1 MRKLQPALAASLS
14 VLVGLAALM
23 PAADARGF
31 GGGGGFGGAPGG
43 GGFGPGGGHGGGFGP
58 GGGGYGPGGGHEGG
72 FGPGGG
78 GYGPPGGGY
87 GPGGGG
93 YGPVP
98 GRTNP
103 YARGALPW
111 INMDYNDLL
120 QTPPNNSGSSLPND
134 CDYLLK
140 RAMDDGTPQMWKLFN
155 DCAHNR

>member
-1 MRKLQPALAASLS
+1 MRKLQPALAASMS
-14 VLVGLAALM
+14 VLLGLSALM
-23 PAADARGF
+23 STADAR
-31 GGGGGFGGAPGG
+31 GGGGFGG
-43 GGFGPGGGHGGGFGP
+43 GPGGGHGGGFGP
-58 GGGGYGPGGGHEGG
+58 GGGGYGPV
-72 FGPGGG
+72 GPGGPGG

-103 YARGALPW
+103 YARNAVPW

-134 CDYLLK
+134 CDYLMT
-140 RAMDDGTPQMWKLFN
+140 RAVDSGDPAMWKLFN

>member
-1 MRKLQPALAASLS
+1 MRKLQPVLAASMS
-14 VLVGLAALM
+14 VLVGLSALVSAAE
-23 PAADARGF
+23 AR
-31 GGGGGFGGAPGG
+31 GGGGFGGGFGG
-43 GGFGPGGGHGGGFGP
+43 GGGPGGGHGGGFGP
-58 GGGGYGPGGGHEGG
+58 GGGGYGPVGPGGPGGGGY
-72 FGPGGG
+72 GPGGG

-103 YARGALPW
+103 YARNAVPF

-134 CDYLLK
+134 CDYLIK
-140 RAMDDGTPQMWKLFN
+140 RAVDSGDPAMWKLFN